1 MDTKPATETASTSSP
16 DAATARQMLGRRR
29 LLGRALV
36 APALA
41 TVCTGSAFGSPA
53 ALRSATCLAK
63 SQALLTDPPAA
74 IFGADSFIRVNV
86 YTLDSNR
93 YVRRADLVSVG
104 KGADSFLVPGNPN
117 DPDEYI
123 QIDTATGQLGV
134 VLTPRPPVPALSPG
148 SGVLVR
154 FDQDGFVVGT
164 GGGYGGAPGA
174 ITSMMC
180 WASVL
185 AAP

>member
-1 MDTKPATETASTSSP
+1 MDAKPATETASTSSP

-41 TVCTGSAFGSPA
+41 TVCTGSAFGSPS
-53 ALRSATCLAK
+53 LRSATCLAK
-63 SQALLTDPPAA
+63 SQGVLTDPSAA
-74 IFGADSFIRVNV
+74 IFGADSFVRVNV
-86 YTLDSNR
+86 YTLASNR
-93 YVRRADLVSVG
+93 YVKRADLVSVG
-104 KGADSFLVPGNPN
+104 KGAGFLVPGNPS

-123 QIDTATGQLGV
+123 QIDTVTGQLGV

-185 AAP
+185 ATP